1 MSKYRDANN
10 RMRTE
15 SLFKEMSTPDL
26 VASGYLPVW
35 TLKQEHEPEG
45 LPSMHRLY
53 VEEADLT
60 EYKFALATLGSWEH
74 WLRLKRAPFF
84 KQHYDAM
91 REELE
96 ARMESQGFNTMR
108 EMATGKGP
116 IAAQAAKWLAER
128 GWERTAGKRGRP
140 SKADVT
146 RAAKELAS
154 DTKTTNED
162 AERLGLRI
170 VK

>member
-15 SLFKEMSTPDL
+15 SLFKEMSNPDL

-35 TLKQEHEPEG
+35 TLKQEHEPDG

-53 VEEADLT
+53 VEAADLT
-60 EYKFALATLGSWEH
+60 EYQFALATLGSWEH

-84 KQHYDAM
+84 KDAYAAM

-96 ARMESQGFNTMR
+96 TRMESVGFNNLKD
-108 EMATGKGP
+108 MASGKGP
-116 IAAQAAKWLAER
+116 IAAQASKWLAER
-128 GWERTAGKRGRP
+128 GWERQKRGRP
-140 SKADVT
+140 SKADVA
-146 RAAKELAS
+146 RAAKDMAS
-154 DTKTTNED
+154 DARTTKDD
-162 AERLGLRI
+162 AVRLGLHV